1 VTVEHPCARGV
12 ASSASCT
19 VVRLL
24 WAGRGVVASC
34 CGFARAAARAPWTL
48 SHVHLDEVALV
59 VAGGCV
65 VSVDRLCVEVMS
77 VIVRAAVIRW
87 VETGPHPRSFVVGR
101 RRAAVIR

>member
-1 VTVEHPCARGV
+1 MTVEHPCARGV

-34 CGFARAAARAPWTL
+34 CGLASARAAARAPWTR

-59 VAGGCV
+59 VAGGCD

-77 VIVRAAVIRW
+77 VIVRAAVIR
-87 VETGPHPRSFVVGR
+87 
-101 RRAAVIR
+101 